1 MEVNMKILIAGS
13 GGVGGY
19 YGGLLAQS
27 GNDVTFLARGEHLR
41 AIRERGL
48 QVKSVHGDF
57 TVFPAQATDTPAEV
71 GPVELILFCTKTYDT
86 EHVAEAL
93 RPCVGADT
101 AIISLQ
107 NGVDAAERIG
117 AILGMEHVLGGATW
131 ISSAVEAPGVI
142 RQFSQFRR
150 IVFGE
155 LDGSITPRAQA
166 IYQTLSATGATVEL
180 SENILS
186 VLWTK
191 FVFIAAVSGIS
202 SLTRLEMG
210 EFRHVPET
218 RALMTALMR
227 EVEALARA
235 QNIALDAD
243 VVEKSLAFVDA
254 AAPNIKSSMQRD
266 VESGRR
272 TELES
277 MIGVICRKGREWN
290 VPTPVADFVYAAL
303 LPVEL
308 KARRQAA

>member
-1 MEVNMKILIAGS
+1 MKILIAGS

-27 GNDVTFLARGEHLR
+27 GNEVIFLARGEHLK
-41 AIRERGL
+41 AMRERGL

-57 TVFPAQATDTPAEV
+57 TVFPARATDTPAEAGV
-71 GPVELILFCTKTYDT
+71 VDLILFCTKTYDT
-86 EHVAEAL
+86 ETVAQSL
-93 RPCVGADT
+93 RPCVGPET

-117 AILGMEHVLGGATW
+117 AILGMEHMLGGATW

-155 LDGSITPRAQA
+155 LNGQITPRAQA
-166 IYQTLSATGATVEL
+166 IHQTLSTSGATVEL
-180 SENILS
+180 STNILS

-210 EFRHVPET
+210 EFRSVPET

-235 QNIALDAD
+235 QNIPLDAD
-243 VVEKSLAFVDA
+243 VVEKALSFVDA

-303 LPVEL
+303 LPIEL
-308 KARRQAA
+308 KAQRQAG

>member
-1 MEVNMKILIAGS
+1 MKILIAGS

-27 GNDVTFLARGEHLR
+27 GNEVIFLARGEHLK
-41 AIRERGL
+41 AMRERGL

-57 TVFPAQATDTPAEV
+57 TVFPARATDTPAEV
-71 GPVELILFCTKTYDT
+71 GVVDLILFCTKTYDT
-86 EHVAEAL
+86 ETVAQSL
-93 RPCVGADT
+93 RPCVGPET

-117 AILGMEHVLGGATW
+117 AILGMEHMLGGATW

-155 LDGSITPRAQA
+155 LNGQITPRAQA
-166 IYQTLSATGATVEL
+166 IHQTLSTSGATVEL
-180 SENILS
+180 STNILS

-210 EFRHVPET
+210 EFRSVPET

-235 QNIALDAD
+235 QNIPLDAD
-243 VVEKSLAFVDA
+243 VVEKALSFVDA

-303 LPVEL
+303 LPIEL
-308 KARRQAA
+308 KAQRQAG

>member
-1 MEVNMKILIAGS
+1 MKILIAGS

-27 GNDVTFLARGEHLR
+27 GNEVIFLARGEHLK
-41 AIRERGL
+41 AMRERGL

-57 TVFPAQATDTPAEV
+57 TVFPARATDTPAEAGV
-71 GPVELILFCTKTYDT
+71 VDLILFCTKTYDT
-86 EHVAEAL
+86 ETVAQSL
-93 RPCVGADT
+93 RPCVGPET

-117 AILGMEHVLGGATW
+117 AILGMEHMLGGATW

-155 LDGSITPRAQA
+155 LNGQITPRAQA
-166 IYQTLSATGATVEL
+166 IYQTLSTSGATVEL
-180 SENILS
+180 STNILS

-210 EFRHVPET
+210 EFRSVPET

-235 QNIALDAD
+235 QNIPLDAD
-243 VVEKSLAFVDA
+243 VVEKALSFVDA

-303 LPVEL
+303 LPIEL
-308 KARRQAA
+308 KAQRQAG